1 MATKLS
7 TGGPQLQVGTEE
19 VRLFH
24 QRFHRCCGLVV
35 EPRAIVTSRQNLESN
50 PLNGGARALIGD
62 ARISITVEDNGS
74 GHLGCNLPVEVNHTG
89 LPWRLVAGIVVAAV
103 LPSICWTRPRFHR
116 CILHMKSFLHI
127 RAIHPLGRVEVQ
139 ALRNRPIQRGGIGE
153 DVELVDVGLLPTL
166 GQTTGSGG
174 HELPLGH
181 LASSIQSC
189 CSLQAAHPHA
199 ILTTPESL
207 RKE

>member
-1 MATKLS
+1 MATELS
-7 TGGPQLQVGTEE
+7 TSRAQLQVGTEE

-35 EPRAIVTSRQNLESN
+35 EPWAIVTSGQNLESN
-50 PLNGGARALIGD
+50 PLNGCTRALIGD
-62 ARISITVEDNGS
+62 ARISITVEDNGG
-74 GHLGCNLPVEVNHTG
+74 GHLGCDLPVEVDHAG
-89 LPWRLVAGIVVAAV
+89 LPRRLVAGIVVAGV
-103 LPSICWTRPRFHR
+103 LPSICWTRPRFYR
-116 CILHMKSFLHI
+116 CILHMKSFLDI
-127 RAIHPLGRVEVQ
+127 SAVHPLGRVEVQ
-139 ALRNRPIQRGGIGE
+139 AFGNGPIQRRRIGK

-174 HELPLGH
+174 HELPLSH

-199 ILTTPESL
+199 VLTTPESL